1 MVGRGRKKERRRE
14 VKGGKEREGERKQGR
29 REKGGK
35 GGIETSHM

>member
-1 MVGRGRKKERRRE
+1 MVGRGREKERRE

-35 GGIETSHM
+35 GRVETSHM